1 MSKGTRFRFGGWNF
15 KDSSPSF
22 SIFSKSGK
30 IFDVSDNHRP
40 YRSFLALADFLVL
53 GQYVSSKDL
62 VRHFGEWAYDRDFIS
77 KKAFD
82 ELVK

>member
-1 MSKGTRFRFGGWNF
+1 MSKGTRFIFGNWNF
-15 KDSSPSF
+15 KGSNPSF

-30 IFDVSDNHRP
+30 IFDVDNNHRP

-53 GQYVSSKDL
+53 NQYVSSKDL
-62 VRHFGEWAYDRDFIS
+62 VKHFGEWAYDRDFIS

-82 ELVK
+82 ELIK